1 MNQPFYTGKGIGVAI
16 LDTGIYPHIDFD
28 SRICAFVDFI
38 LNKKMNDISFLD
50 IFEAI
55 EGKETFIETTHLVD
69 KVFDPALN
77 IHHTEDIIMN
87 HLNAAENQY
96 KQKLKEINLGEITNY
111 VHQNSI

>member
-1 MNQPFYTGKGIGVAI
+1 MLDVSDSYLKKVTRQLVVAGLI
-16 LDTGIYPHIDFD
+16 TSKASKLGG
-28 SRICAFVDFI
+28 FI

-55 EGKETFIETTHLVD
+55 EGKEKFIETTHLVD

-77 IHHTEDIIMN
+77 IQHTEDIIIH
-87 HLNAAENQY
+87 HLDAAENQY

>member
-1 MNQPFYTGKGIGVAI
+1 M
-16 LDTGIYPHIDFD
+16 IYH
-28 SRICAFVDFI
+28 
-38 LNKKMNDISFLD
+38 FLD

-96 KQKLKEINLGEITNY
+96 KQKLKK
-111 VHQNSI
+111 SILVRLQIMFIKILFKTGSIRTCFLV